1 MIARGSHRARARKR
15 RFQKISPGRDVLL
28 CGRGGGA
35 TENKR
40 PSRVRSGLGV
50 AHDRGTP
57 PPPQRWTIAIFEI
70 VTAVMSV
77 EIFEIESGVTPQA

>member
-1 MIARGSHRARARKR
+1 MIALSAREKAP
-15 RFQKISPGRDVLL
+15 FPENIAGTGRVIMR
-28 CGRGGGA
+28 RGGGA

-57 PPPQRWTIAIFEI
+57 PPPSTGPSRVFEI